1 MPEIALKID
10 RAVRKFLSAF
20 CVVALFGMVLFTLY
34 TVFMRYVFLDPP
46 LWGDTLTMFC
56 NIWLVFIA
64 LALMVREKDHV
75 ALDYLYTKLPPTVG
89 FCVQLW
95 WTAIIFLIGL
105 VICWQGW
112 QVAIGNPNKLWEFGY
127 MPKTYPLMI
136 MPLSGFLMSIAALV
150 AIIEDTI
157 LFRAGKFKIGRD
169 FAD

>member
-1 MPEIALKID
+1 MPETALKID
-10 RAVRKFLSAF
+10 RAVRRFFSAF

-75 ALDYLYTKLPPTVG
+75 ALDYLYTKLPPAVG

-95 WTAIIFLIGL
+95 WTVIIFLIGL
-105 VICWQGW
+105 ASV
-112 QVAIGNPNKLWEFGY
+112 
-127 MPKTYPLMI
+127 
-136 MPLSGFLMSIAALV
+136 
-150 AIIEDTI
+150 
-157 LFRAGKFKIGRD
+157 GKGGRLR
-169 FAD
+169 

>member
-1 MPEIALKID
+1 MPETALKID
-10 RAVRKFLSAF
+10 RAVRKFLIAF
-20 CVVALFGMVLFTLY
+20 CIVALFGMVVFTLY
-34 TVFMRYVFLDPP
+34 TVFMRYAFLDPP

-75 ALDYLYTKLPPTVG
+75 ALDYLYTRLPPTFG
-89 FCVQLW
+89 FVVQLW
-95 WTAIIFLIGL
+95 WTVIIFLIGL

-112 QVAIGNPNKLWEFGY
+112 LVAIGNPNKLWEFGY

-169 FAD
+169 FAE

>member
-10 RAVRKFLSAF
+10 RAVRRFLSAF
-20 CVVALFGMVLFTLY
+20 CVIALFAMVIFTLY

-64 LALMVREKDHV
+64 LALMVRERDHV
-75 ALDYLYTKLPPTVG
+75 ALDYLYTRLPPTFG
-89 FCVQLW
+89 FIVQLW
-95 WTAIIFLIGL
+95 WTVIIFLIGL

-136 MPLSGFLMSIAALV
+136 MPLSGLLMSIAALV
-150 AIIEDTI
+150 AIIEDIT
-157 LFRAGKFKIGRD
+157 LFRTGEFRLKQ
-169 FAD
+169 